1 MKVTLSSI
9 DFNNALNAVF
19 KAIPSRPT
27 HPILSNVLIKTE
39 NNCLVIS
46 ATDLT
51 TFVRVKIPANI
62 SEHGSLCI
70 PALPTT
76 KIVKLL
82 PSCELQ
88 VSSNED
94 NILTLSYG
102 VSNSSV
108 ISGLSCNEFPEFPTV
123 EIEDHIIVDSGEF
136 IKAFKA
142 LISHASK
149 DSTKQSLQGVHL
161 GDRRLITSDG
171 HKIATKNL
179 TTVGGN
185 PQAIMNPS
193 LIKFMPD
200 IKNNKLISVEFGN
213 GFTRVSLSDRVIIQR
228 QYEGN
233 NLSSFKPPMGIGVNL
248 IADRKQLIKLLDLAN
263 ISDSQDSEI
272 PTCFLSITENG
283 HGNQL
288 EIESSMSID
297 SMIVNGHDCKSGYS
311 TLVNI
316 KYLLGLLKSTDNK
329 EIEISLPGNLHNL
342 ITINAGDLTLGCM
355 PCDPIKDG
363 KVGTAGAGY
372 APAWELPYKYDNGGL
387 VVIASRY
394 GFTKAD
400 DIPVEKILEYRQA
413 AIKQAVK
420 EQPTQSVTNPY
431 KPQTYEQWIA
441 DNQDEYAAHKEYC
454 DNLRQEENIKA
465 KAYYQNEPIEL
476 LKSSLGDGS
485 KVEKLLKKHY
495 KTIKNFNQKFIG
507 RDGIRTWSQAVT
519 IYENYTLRYQEIVT
533 QVVNESQPV
542 ATSTTPQ
549 SNAGSVTVDEL
560 KLKYGS
566 FKSAKSALGI
576 KAVSWD
582 KLVEKINAQS
592 TNSQPSVEKVIAQLK
607 AKYGKLAYAKCEL
620 KIKAVSW
627 IKLAETYM
635 AA

>member
-19 KAIPSRPT
+19 KAISSRPT

-51 TFVRVKIPANI
+51 TFISLKIPANI
-62 SEHGSLCI
+62 IERGSLCI

>member
-9 DFNNALNAVF
+9 DFNNALNAVL
-19 KAIPSRPT
+19 KAISSRPT

-51 TFVRVKIPANI
+51 TFISLKIPANI
-62 SEHGSLCI
+62 IERGSLCI

-82 PSCELQ
+82 PSCELKL
-88 VSSNED
+88 SSNED

-102 VSNSSV
+102 VSGSSV

-123 EIEDHIIVDSGEF
+123 EIDDHIIVDSSEF

-142 LISHASK
+142 LIPHASK
-149 DSTKQSLQGVHL
+149 DATKQSLQGVHL

-171 HKIATKNL
+171 HKIATKTL
-179 TTVGGN
+179 TAVGGN

-200 IKNNKLISVEFGN
+200 IKNNKLISVEFGD

-233 NLSSFKPPMGIGVNL
+233 NLSSFKPPMGTGVNL
-248 IADRKQLIKLLDLAN
+248 IADRKQLIKLLDLAS
-263 ISDSQDSEI
+263 ISDSQDYEI
-272 PTCFLSITENG
+272 PTCFLSITEDG

-297 SMIVNGHDCKSGYS
+297 SMIVNSHNCKSGYS

-355 PCDPIKDG
+355 PCDPIRDG
-363 KVGTAGAGY
+363 NVRTAGAGY
-372 APAWELPYKYDNGGL
+372 APAWKLPYKYDNGGL

-400 DIPVEKILEYRQA
+400 DIPV
-413 AIKQAVK
+413 KQAVK

-549 SNAGSVTVDEL
+549 FNAGSVTVDEL

-566 FKSAKSALGI
+566 FKAAKAALGI

-592 TNSQPSVEKVIAQLK
+592 TPQTVNSQPSVEKVIAQLK

>member
-19 KAIPSRPT
+19 KAISSRPT

-149 DSTKQSLQGVHL
+149 DATKQSLQGVHL

-248 IADRKQLIKLLDLAN
+248 IADRKQLIKLLDLAS
-263 ISDSQDSEI
+263 ISDSQDYEI
-272 PTCFLSITENG
+272 PTCFLS
-283 HGNQL
+283 H
-288 EIESSMSID
+288 
-297 SMIVNGHDCKSGYS
+297 
-311 TLVNI
+311 
-316 KYLLGLLKSTDNK
+316 
-329 EIEISLPGNLHNL
+329 
-342 ITINAGDLTLGCM
+342 
-355 PCDPIKDG
+355 
-363 KVGTAGAGY
+363 
-372 APAWELPYKYDNGGL
+372 
-387 VVIASRY
+387 
-394 GFTKAD
+394 
-400 DIPVEKILEYRQA
+400 
-413 AIKQAVK
+413 KQ
-420 EQPTQSVTNPY
+420 
-431 KPQTYEQWIA
+431 
-441 DNQDEYAAHKEYC
+441 
-454 DNLRQEENIKA
+454 
-465 KAYYQNEPIEL
+465 
-476 LKSSLGDGS
+476 
-485 KVEKLLKKHY
+485 
-495 KTIKNFNQKFIG
+495 
-507 RDGIRTWSQAVT
+507 
-519 IYENYTLRYQEIVT
+519 
-533 QVVNESQPV
+533 
-542 ATSTTPQ
+542 
-549 SNAGSVTVDEL
+549 
-560 KLKYGS
+560 
-566 FKSAKSALGI
+566 
-576 KAVSWD
+576 
-582 KLVEKINAQS
+582 
-592 TNSQPSVEKVIAQLK
+592 
-607 AKYGKLAYAKCEL
+607 
-620 KIKAVSW
+620 
-627 IKLAETYM
+627 
-635 AA
+635 